1 MTARKNRI
9 RLVGA
14 LLALVLSLSL
24 GGCAVREGSADDGR
38 LRVVTTLF
46 PYYDFARAVAG
57 DRADVTLLLSPG
69 REAHSFEP
77 TPLDAVT
84 ISRAD
89 VFIYNGG
96 EGEVWADDMLDAVG
110 EDIGT
115 VLRMMDFVDAREEEF
130 SEGMQGADSHD
141 HAHGHGHDHD
151 EPDAHDHEFH
161 DHAEHDHDDS
171 DEVEYDE
178 HIWTSP
184 KNAVVLCR
192 AVCDAIC
199 KADPANEDFYR
210 ANCDGYCAQIE
221 ALDARFA
228 SLCESAPHKLLVFA
242 DRFPMLYFCREFGL
256 DYRAAFHGCSGDTE
270 PSLATIKYLIDK
282 VEDEDIPV
290 VYTIDFGTKKVAAVV
305 SECTGAAVDT
315 LYSMQTV
322 SRADFD
328 AGETYLTLMERNYEA
343 LRKGLNE

>member
-1 MTARKNRI
+1 MKRI
-9 RLVGA
+9 ASLF
-14 LLALVLSLSL
+14 LALVLALSL
-24 GGCAVREGSADDGR
+24 AACAAPQKKADDGK
-38 LRVVTTLF
+38 LQIVTTLF
-46 PYYDFARAVAG
+46 PYYDFARAIAG

-84 ISRAD
+84 ISEAD
-89 VFIYNGG
+89 VFLYNGG
-96 EGEVWADDMLDAVG
+96 EGEYWVDEMLDAAG
-110 EDIGT
+110 EHIAVT
-115 VLRMMDFVDAREEEF
+115 ARMMDYVDALDEEYV
-130 SEGMQGADSHD
+130 EGMQGAND
-141 HAHGHGHDHD
+141 HDHD
-151 EPDAHDHEFH
+151 HS
-161 DHAEHDHDDS
+161 HDHDDHDDHDEHDDHDDHDHDGDEHDS
-171 DEVEYDE
+171 DAVEYDE

-184 KNAVVLCR
+184 KNAVLLVG

-199 KADPANEDFYR
+199 KADPANEAFYR
-210 ANCDGYCAQIE
+210 LNCDDYCAQIE
-221 ALDARFA
+221 ALDARFTA
-228 SLCESAPHKLLVFA
+228 LCENAPRKLLVFA

-282 VEDEDIPV
+282 VEEESIPV

-305 SECTGAAVDT
+305 SECTGAAEET

-322 SRADFD
+322 SRVDFD

-343 LRKGLNE
+343 LRKGLSE

>member
-1 MTARKNRI
+1 MKRI
-9 RLVGA
+9 ASL
-14 LLALVLSLSL
+14 LLTLALTLSLAA
-24 GGCAVREGSADDGR
+24 CAAPREKADDGR
-38 LRVVTTLF
+38 LQIVATLF
-46 PYYDFARAVAG
+46 PYYDFACAIAG

-84 ISRAD
+84 ISESD
-89 VFIYNGG
+89 VFLYNGG
-96 EGEVWADDMLDAVG
+96 EGEYWVDEMLAAAGEHIAV
-110 EDIGT
+110 T
-115 VLRMMDFVDAREEEF
+115 ARMMDYVDALDEEF

-141 HAHGHGHDHD
+141 HDDHSHDD
-151 EPDAHDHEFH
+151 HDHE
-161 DHAEHDHDDS
+161 DEHDS

-199 KADPANEDFYR
+199 GADPANEDFYR
-210 ANCDGYCAQIE
+210 ANCDAYCAQLE

-228 SLCESAPHKLLVFA
+228 SLCEIAPRKLLVFA
-242 DRFPMLYFCREFGL
+242 DRFPMLYFCREYGL

-282 VEDEDIPV
+282 VEDEHIPV
-290 VYTIDFGTKKVAAVV
+290 VYTVDLSTKKVAAVV

-322 SRADFD
+322 SRADLD

>member
-1 MTARKNRI
+1 MKRI
-9 RLVGA
+9 LT
-14 LLALVLSLSL
+14 LFLTLALILSLAA
-24 GGCAVREGSADDGR
+24 CAAPGEKADDGKIQI
-38 LRVVTTLF
+38 VATLF
-46 PYYDFARAVAG
+46 PYYDFARAIVG

-84 ISRAD
+84 ISEAD
-89 VFIYNGG
+89 VFLYNGG
-96 EGEVWADDMLDAVG
+96 EGEYWVEEMLDAAG
-110 EDIGT
+110 EHIA
-115 VLRMMDFVDAREEEF
+115 VKARMMDYVDALGEEF
-130 SEGMQGADSHD
+130 SEGMQGAD
-141 HAHGHGHDHD
+141 AHDHD
-151 EPDAHDHEFH
+151 HDHGDHDHEKNEAH
-161 DHAEHDHDDS
+161 DS
-171 DEVEYDE
+171 DEIEYDE

-221 ALDARFA
+221 SLDARFA

-242 DRFPMLYFCREFGL
+242 DRFPMLYFCREYGL

-270 PSLATIKYLIDK
+270 PSLATIKFLIDK
-282 VEDEDIPV
+282 VENENIPV

-305 SECTGAAVDT
+305 SECTGAAIET
-315 LYSMQTV
+315 IYSMQTV

-328 AGETYLTLMERNYEA
+328 AGETYLTLMERNFEA

>member
-1 MTARKNRI
+1 MKRI
-9 RLVGA
+9 ISL
-14 LLALVLSLSL
+14 LLALALSLSL
-24 GGCAVREGSADDGR
+24 AACAAPAEKADGGK
-38 LRVVTTLF
+38 LQIVTTLF
-46 PYYDFARAVAG
+46 PYYDFARAIAQ

-84 ISRAD
+84 ISEAD
-89 VFIYNGG
+89 VFLYNGG
-96 EGEVWADDMLDAVG
+96 EGEYWVESMLDAAG
-110 EDIGT
+110 EHIA
-115 VLRMMDFVDAREEEF
+115 VASRMMDYVDALNEEYV
-130 SEGMQGADSHD
+130 EGMQGAD
-141 HAHGHGHDHD
+141 GHDHD
-151 EPDAHDHEFH
+151 HEHGSHDDHDDHDHDHEE
-161 DHAEHDHDDS
+161 DEHDS

-199 KADPANEDFYR
+199 RADAENAAFYR
-210 ANCDGYCAQIE
+210 ANCENYCAQLE
-221 ALDARFA
+221 DLDARFA
-228 SLCESAPHKLLVFA
+228 ALCESAPRRLLIFA
-242 DRFPMLYFCREFGL
+242 DRFPMLYFCREYGL

-270 PSLATIKYLIDK
+270 PSLATIKFLIDK
-282 VEDEDIPV
+282 VENENIPV

>member
-1 MTARKNRI
+1 MKRI
-9 RLVGA
+9 ISL
-14 LLALVLSLSL
+14 LLALALSLSL
-24 GGCAVREGSADDGR
+24 AACAAPAEKADGGK
-38 LRVVTTLF
+38 LQIVTTLF
-46 PYYDFARAVAG
+46 PYYDFARAIAQ

-84 ISRAD
+84 ISEAD
-89 VFIYNGG
+89 VFLYNGG
-96 EGEVWADDMLDAVG
+96 EGEYWVESMLDAAG
-110 EDIGT
+110 EHIA
-115 VLRMMDFVDAREEEF
+115 VASRMMDYVDALNEEYV
-130 SEGMQGADSHD
+130 EGMQGAD
-141 HAHGHGHDHD
+141 GHDHD
-151 EPDAHDHEFH
+151 HEHGSHDDHDDHDHDHEE
-161 DHAEHDHDDS
+161 DEHDS

-210 ANCDGYCAQIE
+210 TNCDDYCAQLE
-221 ALDARFA
+221 ALDARFSA
-228 SLCESAPHKLLVFA
+228 LCESAPRRLLIFA
-242 DRFPMLYFCREFGL
+242 DRFPMLYFCREYGL

-270 PSLATIKYLIDK
+270 PSLATIKFLIDK
-282 VEDEDIPV
+282 VEDENIPV

-305 SECTGAAVDT
+305 SECTGAAIET

-328 AGETYLTLMERNYEA
+328 AGETYLTLMERNFEA
-343 LRKGLNE
+343 LRKGLNA

>member
-1 MTARKNRI
+1 MKRTASF
-9 RLVGA
+9 
-14 LLALVLSLSL
+14 LLALALAFSLTA
-24 GGCAVREGSADDGR
+24 CTVPVEKADDGKIQI
-38 LRVVTTLF
+38 VATLF
-46 PYYDFARAVAG
+46 PYYDFARAIAS

-84 ISRAD
+84 ISESD
-89 VFIYNGG
+89 VFLYNGG
-96 EGEVWADDMLDAVG
+96 EGEYWVDSMLGAAGENIAV
-110 EDIGT
+110 IA
-115 VLRMMDFVDAREEEF
+115 RMMDYVDALDEEYV
-130 SEGMQGADSHD
+130 EGMQGAD
-141 HAHGHGHDHD
+141 GHDHD
-151 EPDAHDHEFH
+151 HDDHDHDHEE
-161 DHAEHDHDDS
+161 DEHDS

-210 ANCDGYCAQIE
+210 ANCDDYCAQIE

-228 SLCESAPHKLLVFA
+228 SLCESAPRKLLVFA
-242 DRFPMLYFCREFGL
+242 DRFPMLYFCREFDL

-270 PSLATIKYLIDK
+270 PSLATIKFLIDK
-282 VEDEDIPV
+282 VEDESIPV

>member
-1 MTARKNRI
+1 MR
-9 RLVGA
+9 RLYA
-14 LLALVLSLSL
+14 LLAAFALILSLAA
-24 GGCAVREGSADDGR
+24 CAAPVEKADDSKIQI
-38 LRVVTTLF
+38 VATLF
-46 PYYDFARAVAG
+46 PYYDFARAIVG

-84 ISRAD
+84 ISEAD
-89 VFIYNGG
+89 VFLYNGG
-96 EGEVWADDMLDAVG
+96 EGEYWVDEMLAAAG
-110 EDIGT
+110 ENISVT
-115 VLRMMDFVDAREEEF
+115 VRMMDYVDALGEEYV
-130 SEGMQGADSHD
+130 EGMQGADD
-141 HAHGHGHDHD
+141 HDHD
-151 EPDAHDHEFH
+151 SHDDHDHGE
-161 DHAEHDHDDS
+161 DERDS

-184 KNAVVLCR
+184 KNAIVLCR

-199 KADPANEDFYR
+199 KTDPANEDFYR
-210 ANCDGYCAQIE
+210 ANCDDYCAQLE

-228 SLCESAPHKLLVFA
+228 SLCESAPRKLLVFA

-328 AGETYLTLMERNYEA
+328 AGETYLTLMERNYDA

>member
-1 MTARKNRI
+1 MRR
-9 RLVGA
+9 
-14 LLALVLSLSL
+14 LLAAVLAAVVLL
-24 GGCAVREGSADDGR
+24 PAVGCAARPAEPESGK
-38 LRVVTTLF
+38 LRVVCSLF
-46 PYYDFARAVAG
+46 PYYDFVRAIG
-57 DRADVTLLLSPG
+57 GEDVEAELLVPAG
-69 REAHSFEP
+69 RETHSFEP
-77 TPLDAVT
+77 TPLDV
-84 ISRAD
+84 IRLSQAD
-89 VFIYNGG
+89 VFVYNGG
-96 EGEVWADDMLDAVG
+96 ESEYWVEEILDSAGE
-110 EDIGT
+110 EIPYT
-115 VLRMMDFVDAREEEF
+115 LRLMDYAQPLEEELA
-130 SEGMQGADSHD
+130 EGMQGA
-141 HAHGHGHDHD
+141 GHD
-151 EPDAHDHEFH
+151 DH
-161 DHAEHDHDDS
+161 HDHDDGHE

-192 AVCDAIC
+192 TVCDAIC
-199 KADPANEDFYR
+199 KADPANEDLYR

-228 SLCESAPHKLLVFA
+228 SLCESAPRKLLVFA

>member
-1 MTARKNRI
+1 MKRI
-9 RLVGA
+9 A
-14 LLALVLSLSL
+14 SFFLALALAFSLAACAAPAEKAD
-24 GGCAVREGSADDGR
+24 GGK
-38 LRVVTTLF
+38 LQIVTTLF
-46 PYYDFARAVAG
+46 PYYDFARAIAQ

-84 ISRAD
+84 ISEAD
-89 VFIYNGG
+89 VFLYNGG
-96 EGEVWADDMLDAVG
+96 EGEYWVESMLDAAG
-110 EDIGT
+110 EHIT
-115 VLRMMDFVDAREEEF
+115 VASRMMDYVDALDEEYV
-130 SEGMQGADSHD
+130 EGMQGAD
-141 HAHGHGHDHD
+141 GHDHD
-151 EPDAHDHEFH
+151 HEHGSHDDHDHDHEE
-161 DHAEHDHDDS
+161 DEHDS
-171 DEVEYDE
+171 DEIEYDE

-228 SLCESAPHKLLVFA
+228 ALCESAPRRLLIFA
-242 DRFPMLYFCREFGL
+242 DRFPMLYFCREYGL

-270 PSLATIKYLIDK
+270 PSLATIKFLIDK

-290 VYTIDFGTKKVAAVV
+290 VYTIDFGTKKVAGVV
-305 SECTGAAVDT
+305 SECTGAAIET

-328 AGETYLTLMERNYEA
+328 AGETYLTLMERNFEA
-343 LRKGLNE
+343 LRKGLNA

>member
-1 MTARKNRI
+1 MKRFFSFF
-9 RLVGA
+9 
-14 LLALVLSLSL
+14 LALALALSLCACA
-24 GGCAVREGSADDGR
+24 GGQQKADEGKIQIVA
-38 LRVVTTLF
+38 TLF
-46 PYYDFARAVAG
+46 PYYDFARAIAG

-84 ISRAD
+84 ISEAD
-89 VFIYNGG
+89 VFLYNGG
-96 EGEVWADDMLDAVG
+96 EGEYWVEEMLDAAG
-110 EDIGT
+110 EHIA
-115 VLRMMDFVDAREEEF
+115 VKARMMDYVDALGEEF
-130 SEGMQGADSHD
+130 SEGMQGADD
-141 HAHGHGHDHD
+141 HDHD
-151 EPDAHDHEFH
+151 HG
-161 DHAEHDHDDS
+161 EHDHDS

-184 KNAVVLCR
+184 KNAAILCR
-192 AVCDAIC
+192 AVCEAIC
-199 KADPANEDFYR
+199 RADAENADFYR
-210 ANCDGYCAQIE
+210 ANCEDYCAQLE
-221 ALDARFA
+221 YLDARFA
-228 SLCESAPHKLLVFA
+228 ILCTDAPRKLLVFA
-242 DRFPMLYFCREFGL
+242 DRFPMLYFCREYGL

-270 PSLATIKYLIDK
+270 PSLATIKFLIDK
-282 VEDEDIPV
+282 VEEESIPV

>member
-1 MTARKNRI
+1 
-9 RLVGA
+9 
-14 LLALVLSLSL
+14 
-24 GGCAVREGSADDGR
+24 
-38 LRVVTTLF
+38 
-46 PYYDFARAVAG
+46 
-57 DRADVTLLLSPG
+57 
-69 REAHSFEP
+69 
-77 TPLDAVT
+77 
-84 ISRAD
+84 
-89 VFIYNGG
+89 
-96 EGEVWADDMLDAVG
+96 
-110 EDIGT
+110 
-115 VLRMMDFVDAREEEF
+115 
-130 SEGMQGADSHD
+130 MQGAD
-141 HAHGHGHDHD
+141 GHDHD
-151 EPDAHDHEFH
+151 HEHGSHDDHDDHDHDHEE
-161 DHAEHDHDDS
+161 DEHDS

-210 ANCDGYCAQIE
+210 ANCDDYCAQIE

-228 SLCESAPHKLLVFA
+228 DLCASTPHKLLVFA

-290 VYTIDFGTKKVAAVV
+290 VYTIDFGTKKIAAVV

-343 LRKGLNE
+343 LRKGLNRMNESPSSSRARTSTLGYEHKPLLEHLTLTVRAGDYLCIVGENGSGKSTLLRSLLGLLSPLAGKIDCPAQREGRSDICPSRHPRSATFPQRSQRSCSRAFRTAARAFSTRQRNARRR

>member
-1 MTARKNRI
+1 MKRI
-9 RLVGA
+9 A
-14 LLALVLSLSL
+14 SFFLALALAFSLTA
-24 GGCAVREGSADDGR
+24 CTVPVEKADDGKIQI
-38 LRVVTTLF
+38 VATLF
-46 PYYDFARAVAG
+46 PYYDFARAIAG

-84 ISRAD
+84 ISESD
-89 VFIYNGG
+89 VFLYNGG
-96 EGEVWADDMLDAVG
+96 EGEYWVDSMLDAAG
-110 EDIGT
+110 ENIA
-115 VLRMMDFVDAREEEF
+115 VIARMMDYVDALDEEYV
-130 SEGMQGADSHD
+130 EGMQGAD
-141 HAHGHGHDHD
+141 GHDHD
-151 EPDAHDHEFH
+151 HEHGSHDDHDDHDHDHEEG
-161 DHAEHDHDDS
+161 EHDS

-192 AVCDAIC
+192 AICDAIC

-210 ANCDGYCAQIE
+210 ANCDDYCAQIE

-228 SLCESAPHKLLVFA
+228 SLCESAPRKLLVFA

-270 PSLATIKYLIDK
+270 PSLATIKFLIDK
-282 VEDEDIPV
+282 VENENIPV

-305 SECTGAAVDT
+305 SECTGVAVDT

>member
-1 MTARKNRI
+1 MKRI
-9 RLVGA
+9 A
-14 LLALVLSLSL
+14 SFFLALALAFSLAA
-24 GGCAVREGSADDGR
+24 CAAPAEKTDDGK
-38 LRVVTTLF
+38 LQIVATLF
-46 PYYDFARAVAG
+46 PYYDFARAIVG

-84 ISRAD
+84 ISESD
-89 VFIYNGG
+89 VFLYNGG
-96 EGEVWADDMLDAVG
+96 EGEYWVDSMLDAAG
-110 EDIGT
+110 ENIA
-115 VLRMMDFVDAREEEF
+115 VIARMMDYVDALDEEYV
-130 SEGMQGADSHD
+130 EGMQGAD
-141 HAHGHGHDHD
+141 AHDHD
-151 EPDAHDHEFH
+151 HDHS
-161 DHAEHDHDDS
+161 DHDHDGGDEHDS
-171 DEVEYDE
+171 DKVEYDE

-184 KNAVVLCR
+184 KNAAILCR

-210 ANCDGYCAQIE
+210 ANCDDYCAQIE

-228 SLCESAPHKLLVFA
+228 DLCESAPRKLLIFA
-242 DRFPMLYFCREFGL
+242 DRFPMLYFCREYGL

-270 PSLATIKYLIDK
+270 PSLATIKFLIDK
-282 VEDEDIPV
+282 VEDENIPV

-305 SECTGAAVDT
+305 SECTGAAIET
-315 LYSMQTV
+315 IYSMQTV

-328 AGETYLTLMERNYEA
+328 AGETYLTLMERNFEA

>member
-1 MTARKNRI
+1 
-9 RLVGA
+9 
-14 LLALVLSLSL
+14 
-24 GGCAVREGSADDGR
+24 
-38 LRVVTTLF
+38 
-46 PYYDFARAVAG
+46 
-57 DRADVTLLLSPG
+57 
-69 REAHSFEP
+69 
-77 TPLDAVT
+77 
-84 ISRAD
+84 
-89 VFIYNGG
+89 
-96 EGEVWADDMLDAVG
+96 MLDAAG
-110 EDIGT
+110 ENIA
-115 VLRMMDFVDAREEEF
+115 VVARMMDYVDALDEEYV
-130 SEGMQGADSHD
+130 EGMQGAD
-141 HAHGHGHDHD
+141 GHDHD
-151 EPDAHDHEFH
+151 HEHGGHD
-161 DHAEHDHDDS
+161 DDDRDGHDHDHGEDEHDS

-184 KNAVVLCR
+184 KNAIVLCR

-199 KADPANEDFYR
+199 KADSANGDFYR
-210 ANCDGYCAQIE
+210 TNCDDYCAQIE

-228 SLCESAPHKLLVFA
+228 SLCESAPRKLLVFA

-343 LRKGLNE
+343 LGKGLNE

>member
-1 MTARKNRI
+1 MTVRKNRI

-24 GGCAVREGSADDGR
+24 VGCAVREGSADDGR

-46 PYYDFARAVAG
+46 PYYDFARAIAG
-57 DRADVTLLLSPG
+57 GRADVTLLLSPG

-84 ISRAD
+84 ISEAN
-89 VFIYNGG
+89 VFLYNGG
-96 EGEVWADDMLDAVG
+96 EGEYWVEEMLDAAG
-110 EDIGT
+110 EHIA
-115 VLRMMDFVDAREEEF
+115 VKARMMDYVDALGEEF
-130 SEGMQGADSHD
+130 SEGMQGAD
-141 HAHGHGHDHD
+141 
-151 EPDAHDHEFH
+151 
-161 DHAEHDHDDS
+161 EHDHDHDHSDHDHDGGEEHDS
-171 DEVEYDE
+171 DEIEYDE

-184 KNAVVLCR
+184 KNAAILCR

-210 ANCDGYCAQIE
+210 ANCDDYCAQIE

-228 SLCESAPHKLLVFA
+228 DLCESAPRKLLIFA
-242 DRFPMLYFCREFGL
+242 DRFPMLYFCREYGL

>member
-1 MTARKNRI
+1 MKRI
-9 RLVGA
+9 A
-14 LLALVLSLSL
+14 SFFLALALAFSLTA
-24 GGCAVREGSADDGR
+24 CTVPVEKADDGK
-38 LRVVTTLF
+38 LQIVATLF
-46 PYYDFARAVAG
+46 PYYDFARAIVG

-84 ISRAD
+84 ISESD
-89 VFIYNGG
+89 VFLYNGG
-96 EGEVWADDMLDAVG
+96 EGEYWVDSMLGAAGENIAV
-110 EDIGT
+110 IA
-115 VLRMMDFVDAREEEF
+115 RMMDYVDALDEEYV
-130 SEGMQGADSHD
+130 EGMQGAD
-141 HAHGHGHDHD
+141 GHDHD
-151 EPDAHDHEFH
+151 HEHGSHDDHDDHDDHDHDHEE
-161 DHAEHDHDDS
+161 DEHDS

-184 KNAVVLCR
+184 KNAIVLCR

-199 KADPANEDFYR
+199 RADAENAAFYR
-210 ANCDGYCAQIE
+210 ANCENYCAQLE
-221 ALDARFA
+221 DLDARFA
-228 SLCESAPHKLLVFA
+228 ALCESAPRRLLIFA

-270 PSLATIKYLIDK
+270 PSLATIKFLIDK
-282 VEDEDIPV
+282 VEDENIPV

-305 SECTGAAVDT
+305 SECTGAAIET

-328 AGETYLTLMERNYEA
+328 AGETYLTLMERNFEA
-343 LRKGLNE
+343 LRKGLNA

>member
-1 MTARKNRI
+1 MKRI
-9 RLVGA
+9 A
-14 LLALVLSLSL
+14 SFFLALALAFSLTA
-24 GGCAVREGSADDGR
+24 CTVPVEKADDGKIQI
-38 LRVVTTLF
+38 VATLF
-46 PYYDFARAVAG
+46 PYYDFARAIAG

-84 ISRAD
+84 ISESD
-89 VFIYNGG
+89 VFLYNGG
-96 EGEVWADDMLDAVG
+96 EGEYWVDSMLGAAGENIAV
-110 EDIGT
+110 IA
-115 VLRMMDFVDAREEEF
+115 RMMDYVDALDEEYV
-130 SEGMQGADSHD
+130 EGMQGAD
-141 HAHGHGHDHD
+141 GHDHD
-151 EPDAHDHEFH
+151 HEHGSHDDHDDHDHDHEE
-161 DHAEHDHDDS
+161 DEHDS

-192 AVCDAIC
+192 AICDAIC
-199 KADPANEDFYR
+199 KADPANEDFYH

-221 ALDARFA
+221 ALDAHFA
-228 SLCESAPHKLLVFA
+228 DLCASAPRKLLVFA

>member
-1 MTARKNRI
+1 MKRI
-9 RLVGA
+9 A
-14 LLALVLSLSL
+14 SFFLALALAFSLTA
-24 GGCAVREGSADDGR
+24 CTVPVEKADDGKIQI
-38 LRVVTTLF
+38 VATLF
-46 PYYDFARAVAG
+46 PYYDFARAIAG

-84 ISRAD
+84 ISESD
-89 VFIYNGG
+89 VFLYNGG
-96 EGEVWADDMLDAVG
+96 EGEYWVDSMLGAAGENIAV
-110 EDIGT
+110 IA
-115 VLRMMDFVDAREEEF
+115 RMMDYVDALDEEYV
-130 SEGMQGADSHD
+130 EGMQDAD
-141 HAHGHGHDHD
+141 GHDHD
-151 EPDAHDHEFH
+151 HEHGSHDDHDDHDDHDHDHEE
-161 DHAEHDHDDS
+161 DEHDS

-192 AVCDAIC
+192 AVCNAIC

-210 ANCDGYCAQIE
+210 ANCDDYCAQLE

-228 SLCESAPHKLLVFA
+228 SLCESAPRKLLVFA

>member
-1 MTARKNRI
+1 MKRI
-9 RLVGA
+9 A
-14 LLALVLSLSL
+14 SFFLALALAFSLTA
-24 GGCAVREGSADDGR
+24 CTVPVEKADDGK
-38 LRVVTTLF
+38 LQIVATLF
-46 PYYDFARAVAG
+46 PYYDFARAIVG

-84 ISRAD
+84 NSESD
-89 VFIYNGG
+89 VFLYNGG
-96 EGEVWADDMLDAVG
+96 EGEYWVDSMLGAAGENIAV
-110 EDIGT
+110 IA
-115 VLRMMDFVDAREEEF
+115 RMMDYVDALDEEYV
-130 SEGMQGADSHD
+130 EGMQGAD
-141 HAHGHGHDHD
+141 GHDHD
-151 EPDAHDHEFH
+151 HEHGSHDDHDDHDDHDHDHEE
-161 DHAEHDHDDS
+161 DEHDS

-199 KADPANEDFYR
+199 RADAENAAFYR
-210 ANCDGYCAQIE
+210 ANCENYCAQLE
-221 ALDARFA
+221 DLDARFA
-228 SLCESAPHKLLVFA
+228 ALCESAPRRLLIFA

-270 PSLATIKYLIDK
+270 PSLATIKFLIDK
-282 VEDEDIPV
+282 VEDENIPV

-305 SECTGAAVDT
+305 SECTGAAIET

-328 AGETYLTLMERNYEA
+328 AGETYLTLMERNFEA
-343 LRKGLNE
+343 LRKGLNA